1 MKSGWWAALICL
13 LAACTALPGEQLPP
27 SPPIQDAGDLQRA
40 LQEAGA
46 EPALTQGDLQASLGG
61 SGSAWRVDRAEV
73 QVYEYPSEADRE
85 AVSERLG
92 PDGRLEGGALAW
104 PGHPNIWGAGRLIV
118 AYVGTD
124 GGVILLLSGLLGDP
138 LTSSGSAVDEPYPPA
153 VLAAMQALAQELGR
167 APAEMQVVTYQEAE
181 WPDGCLGLGAEV
193 ENCTQAVTPG
203 WQVIVVVDQVEYE
216 MRTDE
221 LGLLVRRR

>member
-13 LAACTALPGEQLPP
+13 LAACTALPSEQLP
-27 SPPIQDAGDLQRA
+27 SPRPIQDTGDLLRA

-46 EPALTQGDLQASLGG
+46 EPALTQGDLQAALGG
-61 SGSAWRVDRAEV
+61 SGSVLRVDEAEV
-73 QVYEYPSEADRE
+73 QVYEYPSEGDRE

-104 PGHPNIWGAGRLIV
+104 PGHPNIWGTGRLIV

-138 LTSSGSAVDEPYPPA
+138 LTASGSALDEPYPPA
-153 VLAAMQALAQELGR
+153 VLAAMQALAQELSR
-167 APAEMQVVTYQEAE
+167 APAEMQVVTYLEAE
-181 WPDGCLGLGAEV
+181 WPDGCLGLGAEG
-193 ENCTQAVTPG
+193 ESCTQVVTPG
-203 WQVIVVVDQVEYE
+203 WQVIVAVDQVEYE
-216 MRTDE
+216 MRTDQ